1 MDEPVL
7 TSQARQRLGQIHALS
22 SRLNA
27 LEGRAHRQRLMEL
40 VRHHV
45 QEIDELAQGQ
55 DPHHIVETGDLLIL
69 CFELLLESGADIDA
83 VAHRCFE
90 RYDKKLT
97 GLIQQHRRDMD
108 EGSV

>member
-7 TSQARQRLGQIHALS
+7 TSQARQRLRQIHALS
-22 SRLNA
+22 ARLNA
-27 LEGRAHRQRLMEL
+27 LEGRPHRQRLMEL

-45 QEIDELAQGQ
+45 REIDELAQRQ

-69 CFELLLESGADIDA
+69 CFELLLESGADIDE
-83 VAHRCFE
+83 VTRVCFE

-97 GLIQQHRRDMD
+97 GLIQQHRRKMD
-108 EGSV
+108 EGSL